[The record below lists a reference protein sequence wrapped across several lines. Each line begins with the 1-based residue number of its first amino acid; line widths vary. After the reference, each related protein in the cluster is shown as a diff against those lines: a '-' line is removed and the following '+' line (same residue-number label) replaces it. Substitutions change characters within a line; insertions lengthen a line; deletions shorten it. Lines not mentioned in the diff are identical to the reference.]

1 MTLWRIRQ
9 AWINKSGESASQ
21 FEGELKSLQKQ
32 LKGNITLDSYSNIAE
47 RFKEIKSEVA
57 ASKAGIK
64 DYKSELADIKLKIDI
79 GTFKS
84 QIDSIESALKKIGID
99 KDALSKNDKLTDEQ
113 KAQKRV
119 VDNTN
124 RLNDLYKTMTSSSA
138 SPEQKVN
145 AYKEFNTVL
154 GTTRSQL
161 SSVVKAESE
170 FAKNSKEVEQAEI
183 TLTKSKTLSNNI
195 QAWMNQNTKAA
206 DRFGDELRELQQQ
219 LNENKDSATLKNAQL
234 EFAKVKSEAK
244 AAGLTTNTFLT
255 NLKNI
260 GAQLLG
266 LTSTVAIVQ
275 KAIEIAKE
283 MYQNVYEI
291 DTAMTNLKKVTDE
304 SDTAYSKFFS
314 RTADSAKN
322 LGRTISGLI
331 TQTSEWAKL
340 GYSLTESEELSKL
353 SSIYANVGEVD
364 DETAV
369 SDMVTALKAY
379 NIDTDDAV
387 KIVDIYNELGNKFAI
402 SSAKLGEGISR
413 SASALNLA
421 GASIEQS
428 SAMLTGIAEITQNA
442 PEAGNALKVFTMRIR
457 GMKGELEELGE
468 EVDPTVDSISKVQT
482 QILNLTKGKVNI
494 FDSTGSFRNYYDI
507 MKEIADIYDE
517 LSSTDKASLLEI
529 LFGKQRGN
537 AGSALIQA
545 FQSGQVEKALETANN
560 SAGSAM
566 AEQEKWM
573 ESLEA
578 KTSQLKAAWEEL
590 SQVFMD
596 SDFLKELV
604 DTGTNF
610 LSILSSIVEKFGTIP
625 SLVTAISAITSF
637 KNIGKDR
644 MFSFN

>member
-1 MTLWRIRQ
+1 
-9 AWINKSGESASQ
+9 
-21 FEGELKSLQKQ
+21 
-32 LKGNITLDSYSNIAE
+32 
-47 RFKEIKSEVA
+47 
-57 ASKAGIK
+57 
-64 DYKSELADIKLKIDI
+64 
-79 GTFKS
+79 
-84 QIDSIESALKKIGID
+84 
-99 KDALSKNDKLTDEQ
+99 
-113 KAQKRV
+113 
-119 VDNTN
+119 
-124 RLNDLYKTMTSSSA
+124 
-138 SPEQKVN
+138 
-145 AYKEFNTVL
+145 
-154 GTTRSQL
+154 
-161 SSVVKAESE
+161 
-170 FAKNSKEVEQAEI
+170 
-183 TLTKSKTLSNNI
+183 
-195 QAWMNQNTKAA
+195 MNQNTKAA
-206 DRFGDELRELQQQ
+206 DRFGEELKELQQQ
-219 LNENKDSATLKNAQL
+219 LNNNSDPLTLKNVKL
-234 EFAKVKSEAK
+234 KFAEIKSEAK
-244 AAGLTTNTFLT
+244 ALGLTTNTFLT

-266 LTSTVAIVQ
+266 LTSTVAIIQ
-275 KAIEIAKE
+275 KAIEIAEK

-322 LGRTISGLI
+322 LGKTISGLI

-442 PEAGNALKVFTMRIR
+442 PEAGNSLKIFTMRIR

-517 LSSTDKASLLEI
+517 LSSTNKASLLEI

-545 FQSGQVEKALETANN
+545 FQSGQVEKALEAANN

-590 SQVFMD
+590 SSVVLD
-596 SDFLKELV
+596 SDFLKKVV
-604 DTGTNF
+604 DSGTSL
-610 LSILSSIVEKFGTIP
+610 LSVLSKIIDNVGVLNTALAGAAIYKTIKSI
-625 SLVTAISAITSF
+625 S
-637 KNIGKDR
+637 
-644 MFSFN
+644 